1 MPCAGV
7 TVPPPGLASNSIVP
21 FLVDKQAWNALYSLK
36 PLLPGQTVVVQGTG
50 GVSIFA
56 LQIAHA
62 AGATV
67 IATSSSDKNLE
78 IAKSL
83 GADHLINY
91 STTPQW
97 SRPVREITKGR
108 GADHIIDVGGQSTI
122 AESFKAIKFGGVI
135 DQIGMLP
142 SKGEVEKVDASVRA
156 IQTQGI
162 LRGILVGGK
171 DVFEDLIRGL
181 EKGRWRPVV
190 DKGFNFGD
198 AREAFEYLK
207 VRSDEIRKRANIIE
221 SKTFGKGGY
230 SCFLESIQPI
240 PAVHCRKKAICHETK
255 FDPIIIH

>member
-1 MPCAGV
+1 LTC
-7 TVPPPGLASNSIVP
+7 
-21 FLVDKQAWNALYSLK
+21 KAWNALYSLK

-67 IATSSSDKNLE
+67 IATSSSSVKLTH
-78 IAKSL
+78 AKAL

-97 SRPVREITKGR
+97 SVPVREITRGR
-108 GADHIIDVGGQSTI
+108 GADHIIDVGGASTI

-142 SKGEVEKVDASVRA
+142 AKGEVERVDASVRA

-171 DVFEDLIRGL
+171 DVFEDLIRGM
-181 EKGRWRPVV
+181 EKGMWNPVV
-190 DKGFNFGD
+190 DRVFKFEE
-198 AREAFEYLK
+198 AKEAFEYLK
-207 VRSDEIRKRANIIE
+207 VRSD
-221 SKTFGKGGY
+221 
-230 SCFLESIQPI
+230 
-240 PAVHCRKKAICHETK
+240 
-255 FDPIIIH
+255 